1 MKNEILDMREELI
14 EVLIRQRNLAYDEIA
29 KLEAKVTV
37 LTKKIEEFEVQDLM
51 DDLFKNQGGACWLE
65 QHSKYKLK

>member
-14 EVLIRQRNLAYDEIA
+14 EVLIRQRKLAYDEIA

-51 DDLFKNQGGACWLE
+51 DDLFKNQGGA
-65 QHSKYKLK
+65 

>member
-29 KLEAKVTV
+29 KLEAKVKV

-51 DDLFKNQGGACWLE
+51 DDLFKNQGGA
-65 QHSKYKLK
+65 

>member
-1 MKNEILDMREELI
+1 
-14 EVLIRQRNLAYDEIA
+14 IA

-51 DDLFKNQGGACWLE
+51 DDLFKIKGCMMARTAQQIQNEIRQLE
-65 QHSKYKLK
+65 SDAQDGVWGLMIK

>member
-37 LTKKIEEFEVQDLM
+37 LNKKIEEFEVQDLM
-51 DDLFKNQGGACWLE
+51 DDLFKNQGGA
-65 QHSKYKLK
+65 

>member
-37 LTKKIEEFEVQDLM
+37 LTKKIEE
-51 DDLFKNQGGACWLE
+51 
-65 QHSKYKLK
+65 Y

>member
-29 KLEAKVTV
+29 KLDAKVTV

-51 DDLFKNQGGACWLE
+51 DDLFKNQGGA
-65 QHSKYKLK
+65 

>member
-1 MKNEILDMREELI
+1 MKNEILDLREELI

-51 DDLFKNQGGACWLE
+51 DDLFKNQGGA
-65 QHSKYKLK
+65 

>member
-14 EVLIRQRNLAYDEIA
+14 QVLIKQRNLAYDEIA

-51 DDLFKNQGGACWLE
+51 DDLFKNQGGA
-65 QHSKYKLK
+65 

>member
-37 LTKKIEEFEVQDLM
+37 LTKKIEKFEVQDLM
-51 DDLFKNQGGACWLE
+51 DDLFKNQGGA
-65 QHSKYKLK
+65 

>member
-51 DDLFKNQGGACWLE
+51 DDLFKNQGGA
-65 QHSKYKLK
+65 

>member
-37 LTKKIEEFEVQDLM
+37 LTKKVEEFEVQDLM
-51 DDLFKNQGGACWLE
+51 DDLFKNQGGA
-65 QHSKYKLK
+65 

>member
-14 EVLIRQRNLAYDEIA
+14 EVLIKQRNLAYDEIA

-51 DDLFKNQGGACWLE
+51 DDLFKNQGGA
-65 QHSKYKLK
+65 